1 MAVTLNART
10 EAIIDSILRS
20 LGVDTLRL
28 AEAPPNA
35 QITGTLRAALSGGET
50 EVTVS
55 NGHLWPN
62 VGRCR
67 IVGATP
73 EVVTYVQVLP
83 VGRTGNKP
91 PTYNGRG
98 NPPEAR
104 LRLTPGTTVANA
116 ALINVPVHTP
126 VDNAAL
132 SARSLSNGMLGTHDL
147 LGLLRA
153 FQEDL
158 ISPALAVVVPNGGF
172 DEAWEIDSATPGNN
186 VHAGPTAAINDAS
199 VNDFSPFVAAD
210 GVSGDYGLFG
220 YAQPFGSI
228 AFTASTPG
236 VKGGGAPVL
245 AWEYW
250 NGAAWAAF
258 TGLADTTVD
267 FTVSPGVVSWVIPT
281 DWTPDAS
288 TNTDIVPAG
297 GVAGTA
303 TLRYWARVRLVS
315 GDWDSGGTGTLPLLD
330 QGILGGFT
338 SVVHDTGAFIV
349 STHAGD
355 TVTIVSAGS
364 AAPEGETGTVLSNTV
379 DYLVLSA
386 PLTAALEVAD
396 TYTVTPGVFTRLE
409 TELEANLP
417 VNYTNANLRGT
428 ADTSNTVN
436 EISTTMVNALV
447 QIIEF
452 YGGTVPTNDATTGQ
466 LAREEDRHT
475 RLAAPAAAADVDI
488 TVADASLLEGYTAI
502 TIGITPA
509 TILRVNSRRSGAGP
523 QTVTLTAAL
532 GGAGEAT
539 GVVVTPNPRGT
550 VNTGRRHIAPTPHA
564 FGIGFRLYLDA
575 AIAAI
580 EAWTIPHV

>member
-158 ISPALAVVVPNGGF
+158 ISPALAVDAPNGGF
-172 DEAWEIDSATPGNN
+172 DEAWQIDITTATNN
-186 VHAGPTAAINDAS
+186 ARVAPTTAINDAGAS
-199 VNDFSPFVAAD
+199 DFSPFVAPD
-210 GVSGDYGLFG
+210 GVGADVTAPGDYGLFG

-228 AFTASTPG
+228 AFTATTLG
-236 VKGGGAPVL
+236 VKGGGVPVL

-250 NGAAWAAF
+250 NGTAWAAF
-258 TGLADTTVD
+258 TGFTDTTVD
-267 FTVSPGVVSWVIPT
+267 FTVSPGVVGWAIPT
-281 DWTPDAS
+281 DWAPAAS
-288 TNTDIVPAG
+288 TNTDIVPATG
-297 GVAGTA
+297 EAGTA
-303 TLRYWARVRLVS
+303 TLLYWARVRLVS
-315 GDWDSGGTGTLPLLD
+315 GDWDSLGTGALPILD

-364 AAPEGETGTVLSNTV
+364 AAP
-379 DYLVLSA
+379 
-386 PLTAALEVAD
+386 
-396 TYTVTPGVFTRLE
+396 
-409 TELEANLP
+409 
-417 VNYTNANLRGT
+417 
-428 ADTSNTVN
+428 
-436 EISTTMVNALV
+436 
-447 QIIEF
+447 
-452 YGGTVPTNDATTGQ
+452 
-466 LAREEDRHT
+466 
-475 RLAAPAAAADVDI
+475 
-488 TVADASLLEGYTAI
+488 
-502 TIGITPA
+502 
-509 TILRVNSRRSGAGP
+509 
-523 QTVTLTAAL
+523 
-532 GGAGEAT
+532 
-539 GVVVTPNPRGT
+539 
-550 VNTGRRHIAPTPHA
+550 
-564 FGIGFRLYLDA
+564 
-575 AIAAI
+575 
-580 EAWTIPHV
+580 